1 MKNQED
7 EYIYAEATT
16 TVTARVSTKTKANLL
31 REAKAQGM
39 TLSQYMGYTLE
50 IEGENQKEVVR
61 LQEQVAELTIQLKD
75 KKQAFTDEA
84 VNCNQEALLG
94 VQDTLATMQEQL
106 QTLCDNQPEDL
117 QEQINDLTEEN
128 ADLQKQIEQLEE
140 EIEELRELQENKDE
154 DEDEEDEG
162 ISPTKQGYRE
172 LLIEKHETI
181 NRLRNQNETDCT
193 QAKKSGEEAIV
204 KIAEGQFTK
213 VVDMVAKDYTFGAKA
228 IKKQMWAIF
237 KGLPEAKNA
246 WNKLQNPFSELPKR

>member
-1 MKNQED
+1 MGNNQYD
-7 EYIYAEATT
+7 YAEGLV
-16 TVTARVSTKTKANLL
+16 TVSAKVSTKTKAYLL

-61 LQEQVAELTIQLKD
+61 LQEQVAELTLQLKD

-106 QTLCDNQPEDL
+106 QTLCDNQPQDL
-117 QEQINDLTEEN
+117 QEQIDDLTEEN
-128 ADLQKQIEQLEE
+128 ADLQKQL
-140 EIEELRELQENKDE
+140 EELRELQENKDE
-154 DEDEEDEG
+154 DEDES
-162 ISPTKQGYRE
+162 ISPTKQAYRE
-172 LLIEKHETI
+172 LLVEKHEAL

-204 KIAEGQFTK
+204 KIAETQFTK

-237 KGLPEAKNA
+237 KGRPETKDGA
-246 WNKLQNPFSELPKR
+246 WNKLQNPFSELPNR